1 VGSKA
6 SPNTIKE
13 LEAGVTCNRI
23 KKHNRKGKSRYFPR
37 ETRIPNPPFERSPLR
52 ILAVFD
58 KAANHLPKR
67 GSKTKNGNPAP
78 YHIVIISFFFLL
90 KKRDGTTGACVAR
103 IGFEISCKC
112 EKFFHF

>member
-1 VGSKA
+1 MTPRQGSTA
-6 SPNTIKE
+6 S
-13 LEAGVTCNRI
+13 
-23 KKHNRKGKSRYFPR
+23 KS
-37 ETRIPNPPFERSPLR
+37 S
-52 ILAVFD
+52 LAVFD

-103 IGFEISCKC
+103 IGFEISCKAFPPLRGC
-112 EKFFHF
+112 EEDSGMNIFSIFKGF